1 MNKYNLPE
9 IAFAQKDVAII
20 ENEIISKYEE
30 LSNRKLAIADPVHL
44 FLKAIILYVVQQR
57 QIIDYTGKQ
66 NLLSYAV
73 GINLDYIGLLLG
85 VKRNPSLSATT
96 TIRFTLSAPQI
107 SVITIPKGTRITKDS
122 VIFFATNETIE
133 IKAGEKFIDIVAT
146 CQSSGIIGNNIK
158 VNELNILVDPVA
170 FIATVSNITDTTGG
184 VDEEDD
190 ESFRLRIQEAPDK
203 FSNAGSIGAYQYW
216 TRTYSQ
222 KVIDVSVF
230 SPSAGIVNVLPL
242 MINGEL
248 PTTEELASI
257 AAILTND
264 KVRPLTDFVKVL
276 APNRIGYEIDLTYYI
291 SSINS
296 VSVDT
301 IKDKV
306 TKTVKD
312 YSLWQKSKIGRDINP
327 SQLTARIISSGA
339 KRVDLKTPIFSKL
352 ENNEVAFDTKIN
364 IIYGGLEGG

>member
-248 PTTEELASI
+248 PTTEEL
-257 AAILTND
+257 
-264 KVRPLTDFVKVL
+264 
-276 APNRIGYEIDLTYYI
+276 
-291 SSINS
+291 
-296 VSVDT
+296 
-301 IKDKV
+301 
-306 TKTVKD
+306 
-312 YSLWQKSKIGRDINP
+312 
-327 SQLTARIISSGA
+327 
-339 KRVDLKTPIFSKL
+339 
-352 ENNEVAFDTKIN
+352 
-364 IIYGGLEGG
+364 